1 MNGRAI
7 PRAPTSDRALD
18 ALKGLALALM
28 LADHAG
34 KAWQPLAAWP
44 WHLAGRPALLLFAVV
59 MAHRL
64 AADPGRAARQL
75 PRLLAWGM
83 VAQPAF
89 VALGH
94 DVLNVLFTHAAGC
107 LVVGLLV
114 AGAAKG
120 PAPPAGAAAR
130 ARAWAHPHALAALL
144 VAAGAGSVVEYG
156 LAGVLLVPVGVLWRR
171 HVGRGMVPALALLCV
186 AANAPAAPALL
197 LQMAAVLAGSAALA
211 VAVLHRVQGAGGR
224 PLRGFP
230 AVYAGHLSAL
240 ALLAPAG
247 PADGLAA
254 LAAVVVGT
262 EIR

>member
-1 MNGRAI
+1 MSGGAI
-7 PRAPTSDRALD
+7 TRAPASDRALD

-107 LVVGLLV
+107 LVVGLVV
-114 AGAAKG
+114 AGPANG
-120 PAPPAGAAAR
+120 PAPPAAAA
-130 ARAWAHPHALAALL
+130 AKAWTHPHALAALV

-156 LAGVLLVPVGVLWRR
+156 LAGVLLVPVGVLWQR
-171 HVGRGMVPALALLCV
+171 HVGRGMVPALAVLCV

-197 LQMAAVLAGSAALA
+197 LQMAAVLAVSAALA
-211 VAVLHRVQGAGGR
+211 MAVLHRVQGAGGR

-247 PADGLAA
+247 PADGPAA
-254 LAAVVVGT
+254 LAAVVVAT